1 MPPAAAIGANPV
13 AAPIGNPVGAPAA
26 GPGETELDKVS
37 ARLDEISII
46 ETEEQKKRLEEFLGV
61 KGRIGELAGDEEDFE
76 KVVYRH
82 IRFFHGLSESY
93 KTNFRFVNS
102 ARATGA
108 WSTVCVTAPRAP

>member
-1 MPPAAAIGANPV
+1 MPPAAAIGGNPV
-13 AAPIGNPVGAPAA
+13 AAPIGNPVGVGAPAA

-76 KVVYRH
+76 KVEYPQ
-82 IRFFHGLSESY
+82 I
-93 KTNFRFVNS
+93 
-102 ARATGA
+102 
-108 WSTVCVTAPRAP
+108 

>member
-13 AAPIGNPVGAPAA
+13 AAPIGNPEAATA
-26 GPGETELDKVS
+26 GPKETELDKVS

-76 KVVYRH
+76 KVTS
-82 IRFFHGLSESY
+82 FDY
-93 KTNFRFVNS
+93 KNNLTKFKLQPCNL
-102 ARATGA
+102 T
-108 WSTVCVTAPRAP
+108 

>member
-13 AAPIGNPVGAPAA
+13 AAPIGNPEAAPE
-26 GPGETELDKVS
+26 GPKETELDKVS

-76 KVVYRH
+76 KVTSLDFKNH
-82 IRFFHGLSESY
+82 LTKY
-93 KTNFRFVNS
+93 KFAPSFRFVNS
-102 ARATGA
+102 VQAMVA
-108 WSTVCVTAPRAP
+108 WSTVSVTALQAP

>member
-13 AAPIGNPVGAPAA
+13 AAPIGNPVRVPAA

-76 KVVYRH
+76 KVEYTQNLL
-82 IRFFHGLSESY
+82 FHGRIC
-93 KTNFRFVNS
+93 K
-102 ARATGA
+102 
-108 WSTVCVTAPRAP
+108 